1 MKLQN
6 AEKIFMTLDS
16 VLSFM
21 NENSIEG
28 RELFCVASL
37 DIILHAWRLLTYAR
51 TLPFKMFGPFGSV
64 WCKTAL
70 AEVCLS
76 LP

>member
-37 DIILHAWRLLTYAR
+37 DIILHAWRLLTYICFYSPTHP
-51 TLPFKMFGPFGSV
+51 TL
-64 WCKTAL
+64 
-70 AEVCLS
+70 
-76 LP
+76 